1 LPGGSSSR
9 TVVMAP
15 VATEREENT
24 VRFVEQ
30 LTGGGPVRVRRSVGG
45 LIVAGLV
52 VAVAIAIGGAFGR
65 SINGV
70 GALVWMASTVVL
82 LLALRGEPRWS
93 LTLAL
98 ATLVTLVLSFVVEPT
113 DIETAVPGFAIG
125 GAAIALIARRSVAWA
140 FVVPALWLPVHLLT
154 AVIPAIIRASSGGEA
169 SVRTDPPPTAAVVPL
184 TMILSA
190 GIAGWAINWLRNR
203 RTTRRTVTAQEA

>member
-1 LPGGSSSR
+1 MG
-9 TVVMAP
+9 
-15 VATEREENT
+15 
-24 VRFVEQ
+24 FVER
-30 LTGGGPVRVRRSVGG
+30 LIGGGPVRVRRSVGA

-52 VAVAIAIGGAFGR
+52 VAVAILTGGAVGR

-70 GALVWMASTVVL
+70 GALIWMASTVVL
-82 LLALRGEPRWS
+82 LLALHGEPRWS

-98 ATLVTLVLSFVVEPT
+98 ATLVTLVLSYGVEPT
-113 DIETAVPGFAIG
+113 DVGTAVPGFAIG
-125 GAAIALIARRSVAWA
+125 GAAIALIARPSVAWA

-154 AVIPAIIRASSGGEA
+154 AVIPAIIRASTGGEA

-190 GIAGWAINWLRNR
+190 GIAGWAVSWLWNR
-203 RTTRRTVTAQEA
+203 RTTGRKVTAQDA